1 MAKAYLPSPH
11 FRHRCL
17 VGEGVNE
24 AVEDIARSFAVEVAD
39 ADSLFADA
47 DETDFGRVEVAVGE
61 YGGCVVVAVDAEK
74 WHSGSPLVFDI
85 SSITDTIIF
94 VKYR

>member
-1 MAKAYLPSPH
+1 
-11 FRHRCL
+11 
-17 VGEGVNE
+17 
-24 AVEDIARSFAVEVAD
+24 
-39 ADSLFADA
+39 
-47 DETDFGRVEVAVGE
+47 
-61 YGGCVVVAVDAEK
+61 VVAVDAEK